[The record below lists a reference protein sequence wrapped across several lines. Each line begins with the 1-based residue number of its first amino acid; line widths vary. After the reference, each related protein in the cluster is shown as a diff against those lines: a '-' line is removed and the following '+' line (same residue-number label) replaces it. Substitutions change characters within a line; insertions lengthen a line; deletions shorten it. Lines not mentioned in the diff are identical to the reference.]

1 MSQDCPEGAS
11 AEVSLFFFLFAV
23 QILWSCKGLALWRE
37 KLPGG
42 TRRDSGA
49 EGGGG
54 RAHECLSRGRL
65 GSLGSF

>member
-1 MSQDCPEGAS
+1 MSQNVPEGAS
-11 AEVSLFFFLFAV
+11 EEVTFFFLFAV
-23 QILWSCKGLALWRE
+23 LVLWSCKSLALWRE

-54 RAHECLSRGRL
+54 RAHECLSRGQL
-65 GSLGSF
+65 GSLRSF